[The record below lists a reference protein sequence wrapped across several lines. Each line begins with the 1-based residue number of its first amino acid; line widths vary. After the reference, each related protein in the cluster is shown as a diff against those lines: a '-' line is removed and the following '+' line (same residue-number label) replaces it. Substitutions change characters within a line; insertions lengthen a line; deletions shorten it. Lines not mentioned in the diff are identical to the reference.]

1 MVFLNFGLRTL
12 AKNLPFYFPQAGTKI
27 TIELH
32 LENVKAPKLQG
43 AEFNH

>member
-1 MVFLNFGLRTL
+1 VRTS
-12 AKNLPFYFPQAGTKI
+12 AKNLPLNFPQAGTKI

-32 LENVKAPKLQG
+32 LENVKAPKLLG